1 MCPFFRY
8 ASNNDY
14 IGFKKIVHDSR
25 HPEDDARPM
34 PHAST
39 WFPGSPSNNTADG
52 RTADNVD
59 DDDLQVASERISLNC
74 PLTLLPMREP
84 VSSRKCPHSFERAA
98 ILELL
103 SASRVKAPG
112 NRGNGPSEKA
122 MKCPVCEVVSPCAF
136 SPNSPRSTPR

>member
-1 MCPFFRY
+1 MFSIADMSFFRY

-25 HPEDDARPM
+25 HPENDARPM

-39 WFPGSPSNNTADG
+39 WFPGSPSADDAAG
-52 RTADNVD
+52 GQRTDDVD
-59 DDDLQVASERISLNC
+59 DDDLEVASERISLKC
-74 PLTLLPMREP
+74 PLTLLPMRQP

-103 SASRVKAPG
+103 SASHL
-112 NRGNGPSEKA
+112 RGRGTGEKA
-122 MKCPVCEVVSPCAF
+122 MKCPVCEVVSSSSSF
-136 SPNSPRSTPR
+136 PRIR